1 MKINETKMKK
11 AQEEAVEILQNS
23 ENKAEAIVEAMEK
36 INEVQYEELI
46 SEITE
51 QASRAE
57 SDKEY
62 AKSLG
67 LRTLS
72 KEETEFFEA
81 LKNDPRQA
89 VTGNQVDILPTTF
102 IDITLEDI
110 KKESGLLKYI
120 NFAPANVKKWI
131 TASKTGAYSWG
142 ALTDKIKGELTASFA
157 VLDMEVCKLTVY
169 LVLPKAIRDL
179 ALPFVEKYCREILKE
194 QLNDGL
200 EYGTLQGTGKNEP
213 VGMYK
218 QIAKTNDDGTH
229 QDKTVNTDLIS
240 FKPKALAGAKK
251 YLTKNGA
258 RTIDKLVLVCH
269 PNDEADYVAP
279 AIYNDEGRNI
289 ASYKNLEV
297 VTCANNPQGK
307 AVLFIPKKYTMGLTG
322 LGFKDYDQTMAL
334 DDADVI
340 IGKGYSNGRASDDN
354 VAYVFNVTKLEEY
367 IPSVKVVGTVATT
380 VEGEVT
386 TKTAAQGA

>member
-1 MKINETKMKK
+1 MKINETKMKQ
-11 AQEEAVEILQNS
+11 AQEEALKILQES
-23 ENKAEAIVEAMEK
+23 EDKSQAIVDAIEK
-36 INEVQYEELI
+36 INEVQYDELI
-46 SEITE
+46 SEIVE
-51 QASRAE
+51 QSNKAE
-57 SDKEY
+57 SNKEY
-62 AKSLG
+62 AKTLG
-67 LRTLS
+67 LRNLS
-72 KEETEFFEA
+72 KEEKEFFQA
-81 LKNDPRQA
+81 LKDDPRQA

-110 KKESGLLKYI
+110 KKESGLLKHI

-142 ALTDKIKGELTASFA
+142 GLTDKIKGELTASFA

-169 LVLPKAIRDL
+169 LILPKSIRDL

-200 EYGTLQGTGKNEP
+200 EYGALQGTGKNEP
-213 VGMYK
+213 VGAYK

-229 QDKTVNTDLIS
+229 QDKTVNTDLTS

-251 YLTKNGA
+251 YLTKNGN

-279 AIYNDEGRNI
+279 AIYNDEGRMI

-297 VTCANNPQGK
+297 VACTNNPQGK
-307 AVLFIPKKYTMGLTG
+307 ALLLIPNKYTMGLTG
-322 LGFKDYDQTMAL
+322 LGFKDYDQTLAL

-354 VAYVFNVTKLEEY
+354 VAYVFDVTKLEEY
-367 IPSVKVVGTVATT
+367 VPSVKVVGTVTNA
-380 VEGEVT
+380 VEGQVI
-386 TKTAAQGA
+386 TKTSTQGA